1 MAHQSSNLATGLAP
15 VWRDRNLRKLVIA
28 RFISNLGNGLAPIAI
43 SFGVLGLPA
52 GNGKTLSL
60 VMFAN
65 MLPLVLFTLVGGVIG
80 DRFPRAALVGLTDI
94 ILAIFVM
101 ANGVALVT
109 GNGSIALFVIVGLF
123 SGFLNAIWYPSM
135 SALTSD
141 LADPEILQESNSAIM
156 LSSNVA
162 MIVGTGIGGVLV
174 ATLGAG
180 WAIFLDGVSFLL
192 AGLIVF
198 SMRAAT
204 PAANTSRSTSML
216 QELRGG
222 WFEFSSR
229 TWVIVVVT
237 SLSLLIAMER
247 SVYSVIGPLVADKEL
262 GGPKPWS
269 IILAAMAIGSVVG
282 VLFAAKF
289 KPKYPI
295 RFAVI
300 SQFPMMLWFFFLGN
314 STNILLISI
323 CSFIL
328 GIAIDLFY
336 VLWITTLQQRIPKE
350 SLSKVMSY
358 DAFGS
363 LAIAPLGLAVAG
375 PIAEKFGAT
384 TVLDWITALTFLTLV
399 IPLCFRD
406 VRSLSRVDHS
416 GEGLSLS

>member
-1 MAHQSSNLATGLAP
+1 MTP
-15 VWRDRNLRKLVIA
+15 VWRDLNLRKLVIA
-28 RFISNLGNGLAPIAI
+28 RFISNIGNGLAPIAI
-43 SFGVLGLPA
+43 SFGVLGLPD

-94 ILAIFVM
+94 ILGVFVM
-101 ANGVALVT
+101 TNGIALVT

-123 SGFLNAIWYPSM
+123 TGFLNAIWYPSM

-141 LADPEILQESNSAIM
+141 LADPKILQESNSAIM

-174 ATLGAG
+174 ATFGAG
-180 WAIFLDGVSFLL
+180 WAIFLDGVTFFL

-198 SMRAAT
+198 SIRSAT
-204 PAANTSRSTSML
+204 PAANSARGTSMIE
-216 QELRGG
+216 ELRGG

-229 TWVIVVVT
+229 TWVLVVVT

-247 SVYSVIGPLVADKEL
+247 SVYSVIGPLVAENEL

-269 IILAAMAIGSVVG
+269 IILGAMAIGSVVG

-289 KPKYPI
+289 KPRYPI
-295 RFAVI
+295 RFAVL
-300 SQFPMMLWFFFLGN
+300 SQFPMMFWFYFLGN
-314 STNILLISI
+314 STNILLISV

-363 LAIAPLGLAVAG
+363 LVIAPAGLAIAGPLS
-375 PIAEKFGAT
+375 EYFGAT
-384 TVLDWITALTFLTLV
+384 VVLDWITALTFLTLI

-406 VRSLSRVDHS
+406 VRTLAALDSTNSHT
-416 GEGLSLS
+416 

>member
-1 MAHQSSNLATGLAP
+1 M
-15 VWRDRNLRKLVIA
+15 
-28 RFISNLGNGLAPIAI
+28 
-43 SFGVLGLPA
+43 
-52 GNGKTLSL
+52 
-60 VMFAN
+60 
-65 MLPLVLFTLVGGVIG
+65 LVGGVIG

-101 ANGVALVT
+101 TNGIALVT

-123 SGFLNAIWYPSM
+123 TGFLNAIWYPSM

-141 LADPEILQESNSAIM
+141 LADPKILQESNSAIM

-204 PAANTSRSTSML
+204 PAANSSSSSSMF

-222 WFEFSSR
+222 WFEFSTR

-247 SVYSVIGPLVADKEL
+247 AVYSVIGPLVADKEL

-269 IILAAMAIGSVVG
+269 VILAAMAIGSVVG

-289 KPKYPI
+289 KP
-295 RFAVI
+295 V
-300 SQFPMMLWFFFLGN
+300 S
-314 STNILLISI
+314 
-323 CSFIL
+323 
-328 GIAIDLFY
+328 
-336 VLWITTLQQRIPKE
+336 
-350 SLSKVMSY
+350 
-358 DAFGS
+358 
-363 LAIAPLGLAVAG
+363 
-375 PIAEKFGAT
+375 
-384 TVLDWITALTFLTLV
+384 
-399 IPLCFRD
+399 
-406 VRSLSRVDHS
+406 
-416 GEGLSLS
+416 